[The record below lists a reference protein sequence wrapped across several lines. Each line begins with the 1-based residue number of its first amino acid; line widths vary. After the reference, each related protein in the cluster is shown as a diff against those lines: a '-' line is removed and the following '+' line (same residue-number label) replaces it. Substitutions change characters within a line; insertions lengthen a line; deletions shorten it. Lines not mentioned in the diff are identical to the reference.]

1 VAARSFDRLT
11 DTLQKER
18 IARAAEDPETRFVGV
33 FRAYVNFAR
42 RNPDHFRL
50 MFRWNEIARDNEALS
65 EAASRT
71 YSEMTNSVTVQ
82 RGDMDVTAET
92 LEQRIRERGLQNDVI
107 VAWSQIHGYAML
119 LLEGQFDG
127 FALDEG
133 ADAFVERTI
142 AETGAR
148 LSRMLRHG
156 ASTGS
161 GN

>member
-1 VAARSFDRLT
+1 
-11 DTLQKER
+11 
-18 IARAAEDPETRFVGV
+18 
-33 FRAYVNFAR
+33 
-42 RNPDHFRL
+42 

-65 EAASRT
+65 QAASRT

-107 VAWSQIHGYAML
+107 IAWSQIHGYAML

-127 FALDEG
+127 FALEEG

-156 ASTGS
+156 AATGS